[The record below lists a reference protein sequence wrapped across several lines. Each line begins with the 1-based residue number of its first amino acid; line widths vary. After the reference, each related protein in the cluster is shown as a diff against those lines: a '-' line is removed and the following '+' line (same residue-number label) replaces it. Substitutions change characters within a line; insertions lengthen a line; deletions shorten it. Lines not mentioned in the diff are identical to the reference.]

1 MVEQEAGVKKIEL
14 NPWPQHVRRIRAENC
29 WSTKGL
35 AAMIGVSHRTVE
47 DWEQGRRRPSGP
59 AQKMLEMIDN
69 DRL

>member
-1 MVEQEAGVKKIEL
+1 MKKIKI
-14 NPWPQHVRRIRAENC
+14 NPWPQRVRRIRAKNGF
-29 WSTKGL
+29 STKGL

-69 DRL
+69 DKI